1 MVLHGYGLDDIF
13 VQRVQRGIVQA
24 VQQANANLSKDGC
37 RFLFQLGEEK
47 TVGQNSRQ
55 LLPDGQIYWIGPRT
69 NFVRATGPFDPE
81 LPVLAFKD
89 QADKLRALIFNHST
103 HTIGTR
109 AAGRRSPGFYG
120 LAAQEL
126 EEQFGGIACF
136 LEGASGSTHNL
147 DLTGDECS
155 KRINAAVADAL
166 TKARPREVAKLAALK
181 RLVKFRVRQFD
192 EAAEEE
198 AVLRYCGKHAPGSA

>member
-55 LLPDGQIYWIGPRT
+55 LLDDGQIYWIGPRT

-81 LPVLAFKD
+81 LPVLAFREP
-89 QADKLRALIFNHST
+89 AGPLRALLFNHST

-109 AAGRRSPGFYG
+109 KPGVRSPSFYG
-120 LAAQEL
+120 FAAQEL
-126 EEQFGGIACF
+126 EAELGGTVCF
-136 LEGASGSTHNL
+136 LEGASGST
-147 DLTGDECS
+147 
-155 KRINAAVADAL
+155 
-166 TKARPREVAKLAALK
+166 
-181 RLVKFRVRQFD
+181 
-192 EAAEEE
+192 
-198 AVLRYCGKHAPGSA
+198 